1 MIDILDK
8 IFQQVLQVEDIPSD
22 WAKMLVTPIYK
33 KGDRHNTSNYRAV
46 ALLSISGKVFN
57 SIILETIREKTEQ
70 FSSDRQ
76 FGFRQNRGTVDA
88 IFLVRLIM
96 EKAKERN
103 VKVHFHFIDYKAAFD
118 AMWRKTLWKMLR
130 AIGVPTKIVNIIE
143 KIYNNTK
150 CTVVVNGHITEWFE
164 VLVGVRQGC
173 ILSPTLFNLFLDFLM
188 KELSS
193 LQDTI
198 CLDENLNVDVRYA
211 DDTTLIAAIFSKL
224 KLSTEQLVDACNKY
238 GLKINAPK
246 CKLITEEETEEI
258 EIEQNSVDKV
268 NNFIFLGSSV
278 PGTSSDIERRLALAC
293 NAFGRLKTKIFS
305 SRSVLIK
312 LKVRLYYALTVPIAI
327 YASCTW
333 APTKRDEQRL
343 QVFENNCLRTMLN
356 IRLKDKVSITNLRK
370 RAGIKNT
377 ILNIIKMQRLTWFG
391 HVCRLDNT
399 SAIKQVLKAE
409 FKNKRPRGRPKK

>member
-1 MIDILDK
+1 
-8 IFQQVLQVEDIPSD
+8 
-22 WAKMLVTPIYK
+22 ML
-33 KGDRHNTSNYRAV
+33 
-46 ALLSISGKVFN
+46 L
-57 SIILETIREKTEQ
+57 
-70 FSSDRQ
+70 
-76 FGFRQNRGTVDA
+76 
-88 IFLVRLIM
+88 
-96 EKAKERN
+96 
-103 VKVHFHFIDYKAAFD
+103 
-118 AMWRKTLWKMLR
+118 

-198 CLDENLNVDVRYA
+198 CLDENLNVDVGYA
-211 DDTTLIAAIFSKL
+211 NDTTLIAAIFSKL

-258 EIEQNSVDKV
+258 EIEQNIVDKV
-268 NNFIFLGSSV
+268 NNFVFLGSSV

-305 SRSVLIK
+305 NRSVLIE
-312 LKVRLYYALTVPIAI
+312 LKVRLYYALIVPIAI

-356 IRLKDKVSITNLRK
+356 ICLQDKVSITNLRK
-370 RAGIKNT
+370 RAGIKNS

-409 FKNKRPRGRPKK
+409 FKNKRPRGRPKKRWFDIVREDTKLPLLTAERYGEVEKIEGGGEE